1 MLENPHI
8 IVKVMPKRIKFFIV
22 KITPSSWPFWPRPIH
37 LAGLDFLAGAPR
49 KHEPFA
55 NSSDVKK
62 TETLKTDSQQQGTMY
77 NNVAYFLSIASGF
90 FYNQIPSIPS
100 IPQIIRRSLSHQ
112 HLGYFKLY
120 REDYICYQVKAI
132 RP

>member
-1 MLENPHI
+1 
-8 IVKVMPKRIKFFIV
+8 MPKRIKVFIV

-62 TETLKTDSQQQGTMY
+62 TETLKKDSQQQGTMY
-77 NNVAYFLSIASGF
+77 NNGAYFLRIAS
-90 FYNQIPSIPS
+90 
-100 IPQIIRRSLSHQ
+100 IIKFLQFLQFLRTNRRSLRSLSHQ
-112 HLGYFKLY
+112 HLTQSEKHLGYFKLY